1 MSKWKLYII
10 STSFLLVIGFLY
22 GFAQYK
28 NEQEKLEGIEVIFEE
43 NQALFITEVMVNK
56 LLIQNESDLLNKA
69 KSKINL
75 YKIEQDINRNKMI
88 ESAEVFYAPSG
99 KLKVKVVQRVPFA
112 RIKTDTHSYYIDRN
126 GTRMPL
132 SHNYTA
138 RVPLVTGVSTKKE
151 EKECFVLVQRLV
163 NDSFYKKQIVGI
175 HRKNNGDYLLST
187 RIGNHKILFGKLD
200 HIASKMKK
208 LKVFYNKEWE
218 TETLKKY
225 KLINLKYHNQ
235 VVCST

>member
-1 MSKWKLYII
+1 MSRWKIYII
-10 STSFLLVIGFLY
+10 SIAFLLVIGFLY

-28 NEQEKLEGIEVIFEE
+28 NEQEKLHGIEVIFEE
-43 NQALFITEVMVNK
+43 NQPLFITETMVNK
-56 LLIQNESDLLNKA
+56 LLIQSEKDLLNKG

-75 YKIEQDINRNKMI
+75 HKIEQDLKRNKMM
-88 ESAEVFYAPSG
+88 ESTEVYYAPSG
-99 KLKVKVVQRVPFA
+99 KLKVKVIQRVPFA
-112 RIKTDTHSYYIDRN
+112 RIKTNTDSYYIDRN
-126 GTRMPL
+126 GSEMPL
-132 SHNYTA
+132 SQNYTA

-151 EKECFVLVQRLV
+151 EKECFVLIQRLV

-175 HRKNNGDYLLST
+175 HRKNNGEYLLST
-187 RIGNHKILFGKLD
+187 RIGNHKILFGKLEN
-200 HIASKMKK
+200 ITSKMKK
-208 LKVFYNKEWE
+208 LKVFYKKEWG